1 MTSAPPEIGRRV
13 ALVANPSADLYGS
26 DRMVLEAVRG
36 LRESGWDVVV
46 AATQDGPLKA
56 EMIALGARWQ
66 LCRAPVVRKSNLSP
80 AGVVRLAGEVVRG
93 LPSMVRIL
101 RRVRP
106 DVLYVNT
113 VTIPLWL
120 LVAKVLRV
128 PSVIHVHEAESSVP
142 RVARVGLALPTRL
155 ATRVICNSETSRAV
169 AASSGGPTARM
180 VVVPNGV
187 AGPDRVEA
195 PRERLDV
202 VRLVFVGRLSPR
214 KGVDLAV
221 LAVSELARR
230 GIEARLEVVGDV
242 FPGYEWYHEELVEL
256 VRREG
261 VQDQVTLVG
270 FATDVWPHLRAA
282 DVVLVPSRAEESF
295 GNSVIEA
302 ALSARPVVVSDHTGL
317 REAAERLRA
326 AVPVTNDDPVAI
338 ADAVQRL
345 VGEWPQS
352 REDAL
357 GDADVAAQA
366 YAPARYRSAVA
377 GLLGEVSRR
386 G

>member
-1 MTSAPPEIGRRV
+1 MTPAPSEIGRRV

-36 LRESGWDVVV
+36 LRQDGWDVVV

-56 EMIALGARWQ
+56 EMLALGAQWQ
-66 LCRAPVVRKSNLSP
+66 LCRAPVVRKSNLRP
-80 AGVVRLAGEVVRG
+80 GGLVQLAAEVVRG
-93 LPSMVRIL
+93 LPSMVRTL

-120 LVAKVLRV
+120 LVAKVLGV
-128 PSVIHVHEAESSVP
+128 PSVVHVHEAESSVP

-169 AASSGGPTARM
+169 TASSGGPTARM
-180 VVVPNGV
+180 VVVRNGV
-187 AGPDRVEA
+187 AGPDHVEA
-195 PRERLDV
+195 PRLQPDG

-214 KGVDLAV
+214 KGVDVAV
-221 LAVSELARR
+221 LAAAALLRR
-230 GIEARLEVVGDV
+230 GIDARLEVVGDV

-256 VRREG
+256 IRREALG
-261 VQDQVTLVG
+261 DHVSLVG
-270 FATDVWPHLRAA
+270 FASDVWPHLRAA
-282 DVVLVPSRAEESF
+282 DVVLVPSRSEESF
-295 GNSVIEA
+295 GNSVVEA

-317 REAAERLRA
+317 REAASTLRA
-326 AVPVTNDDPVAI
+326 AVRVAVDDP
-338 ADAVQRL
+338 DAVAAAVEGLLSRWEQT
-345 VGEWPQS
+345 

-357 GDADVAAQA
+357 RDADVAARE
-366 YAPARYRSAVA
+366 YAPARYREAVCGVLVA
-377 GLLGEVSRR
+377 AAATR
-386 G
+386 